1 MQLIDLFLQHRS
13 IRKYTSKAIDQ
24 DLLERILLAGQA
36 AATSSFAQ
44 AYSLIRITD
53 SHLRRKLAELSGNQ
67 SYVADC
73 AEFFVCCADLARNH
87 AACQQAG
94 VSADPG
100 YMEQLIIATVDT
112 SLMAQNMVI
121 AAESENLG
129 TCYIGGIRNNPQQVS
144 DLLDLPDFV
153 YPVFGLCLGYPAHN
167 PETKPRLPRSAW
179 VKENSYQQNDFGVEL
194 EEYDQDVREYY
205 KTRTGNR
212 KSTSWTEQMQAFLA
226 KESRPHMLKFLQS
239 RGLAKR

>member
-1 MQLIDLFLQHRS
+1 MQLIDLLLQHRS
-13 IRKYTSKAIDQ
+13 IRKFNSRAIDQ

-36 AATSSFAQ
+36 AATSSFVQ

-53 SHLRRKLAELSGNQ
+53 SHLRVKLAELSGQ
-67 SYVADC
+67 QTYVADC
-73 AEFFVCCADLARNH
+73 AEFFVCCADLARNE
-87 AACQQAG
+87 AVCRQAG
-94 VSADPG
+94 VPADPG
-100 YMEQLIIATVDT
+100 YIEQLIIATVDT

-121 AAESENLG
+121 SAESVGLG

-144 DLLDLPDFV
+144 DLLNLPDFV

-167 PETKPRLPRSAW
+167 PETKPRLPKSIW
-179 VKENSYQQNDFGVEL
+179 VQENAYQPSDFDTEL
-194 EEYDQDVREYY
+194 KKYDQAVREYY

-212 KSTSWTEQMQAFLA
+212 KTISWTEQMQTFLT
-226 KESRPHMLKFLQS
+226 KESRPHMLEFLQS